1 MARKSMGLPAG
12 LDLRGETFRFRFSW
26 NGKRC
31 SETLTYPPTKAGIQA
46 ATRFRDQVVGLIK
59 HGLMTDQKY
68 AELFP
73 DSAIAADATVLF
85 GEYVQLWLDGREIE
99 EGARSN
105 YVGTMNLYW
114 MPHLVLTPVSTIT
127 TMMLRR
133 IIGKIDW
140 FSQGVKRNA
149 ITKLKTILD
158 DAVREDLLDKN
169 PAELLDMPKRKA
181 PNPDPLTIDEANQII
196 ASLYAAEHWPSH
208 IYAAFF
214 EFAFFTGMR
223 LQEVIALRWDEI
235 DFEKRQARVC
245 RVIVRGEIKERTK
258 TRKNRYVL
266 LNDRAIHA
274 LRFAQSY
281 LERRKNGKGKLKD
294 FPYCFPPSKNTV
306 HIRQT
311 SDLHKQWI
319 PTLIKL
325 GVRHRP
331 PYNCRHTYATI
342 CIMSGMNPSFIA
354 QQLGHSVQML
364 LSTYARWLSSSGDW
378 GEMEKLNIGPE
389 LVQGTNQSR
398 VTN

>member
-1 MARKSMGLPAG
+1 MAGKSVGLPAG
-12 LDLRGETFRFRFSW
+12 LDIRGDTIRFRFSW
-26 NGKRC
+26 NGRRHT
-31 SETLTYPPTKAGIQA
+31 ETLSYPTTKAGIQA
-46 ATRFRDQVVGLIK
+46 ATRLRDQVVSLIK
-59 HGLMTDQKY
+59 HDSMTDLKY

-73 DSAIAADATVLF
+73 DSIIAAEATVLV
-85 GEYVQLWLDGREIE
+85 GEYVQLWIDGREIE
-99 EGARSN
+99 AGARSN

-114 MPHLVLTPVSTIT
+114 MPHLVLVPVGAVT

-140 FSQGVKRNA
+140 PSSGVKRNA
-149 ITKLKTILD
+149 ITKLKTILE
-158 DAVREDLLDKN
+158 DAVREGLLDKN
-169 PAELLDMPKRKA
+169 PAELLDMPKRA
-181 PNPDPLTIDEANQII
+181 TPDPDPMTVAEANEII
-196 ASLYAAEHWPSH
+196 ASLYAADHWPSH

-223 LQEVIALRWDEI
+223 LQEVIALRWDEV
-235 DFEKRQARVC
+235 DLDKKQAHVC

-274 LRFAQSY
+274 LKFAQQY
-281 LERRKNGKGKLKD
+281 AERRKNGQGKLKE
-294 FPYCFPPSKNTV
+294 FPYCFPPSKNV
-306 HIRQT
+306 EHIRQT

-319 PTLIKL
+319 PTIRKL

-378 GEMEKLNIGPE
+378 GEMEKLKIGPG
-389 LVQGTNQSR
+389 LVQGQNQQP
-398 VTN
+398 VTP